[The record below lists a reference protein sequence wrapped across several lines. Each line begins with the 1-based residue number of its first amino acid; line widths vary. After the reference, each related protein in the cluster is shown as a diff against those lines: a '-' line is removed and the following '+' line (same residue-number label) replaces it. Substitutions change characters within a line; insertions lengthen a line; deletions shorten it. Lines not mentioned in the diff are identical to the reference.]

1 MNHRPGK
8 RAWNA
13 RHTVRACFMG
23 YIVQAI
29 VNNFAP
35 LLFLVFQSSYQIP
48 LSRITL
54 LITFNFC
61 VQLGVDLLSAAFI
74 DRIGYR
80 ASMLLAHAAS
90 ACGLV
95 FLAVLPELLP
105 DPFTGLLIAVMV
117 YAVGGGLL
125 EVLVSPVVEACPTDN
140 KEAAMSLLH
149 SFYCWGHVGVVL
161 LSSLFFALFGTEHWR
176 VLALLWAVVPV
187 LNGLAFTK
195 VPIYPLL
202 DEGERGLPLGQ
213 LLRDRSFWLLLLVML
228 CAGASEHSAGQWA
241 STFVGSELALPKAA
255 GDLAGPMLFAVLMGC
270 SRTFYGKCG
279 DKLHMGK
286 FIRLSLALCIV
297 SYLLIALSPWTALS
311 LLGFGLCGFSVG
323 ILWPGTFSLAPRI
336 LPRGGTLLY
345 AMLAL
350 GGDLGCSAGPTLVG
364 AVSSALGDRLNAG
377 LLTAAAFPAVMLAA
391 YGVLL
396 RRPAQSAGREP

>member
-1 MNHRPGK
+1 MKTAHPK
-8 RAWNA
+8 QWNSG
-13 RHTVRACFMG
+13 HTVKACFAG

-35 LLFLVFQSSYQIP
+35 LLFLVFQSAYGIP

-140 KEAAMSLLH
+140 KEATMSLLH

-161 LSSLFFALFGTEHWR
+161 FSSLFFAVFGTQRWQI
-176 VLALLWAVVPV
+176 LAGLWAIVPI
-187 LNGLAFTK
+187 LNGYLFTK
-195 VPIYPLL
+195 VPMYSLLSAGDRGMPLAA
-202 DEGERGLPLGQ
+202 
-213 LLRDRSFWLLLLVML
+213 LLRSRTFWLLLLVML
-228 CAGASEHSAGQWA
+228 CAGASEHAVGQWA
-241 STFVGSELALPKAA
+241 STFVGSELAIAKAV
-255 GDLAGPMLFAVLMGC
+255 GDLAGPMFFAVLMGC
-270 SRTFYGKCG
+270 SRTFYGKYG
-279 DKLHMGK
+279 DKINLAR
-286 FIRLSLALCIV
+286 FIRISLALCV
-297 SYLLIALSPWTALS
+297 GSYLVISLSPWGWLS

-323 ILWPGTFSLAPRI
+323 ILWPGTFSIAPQL
-336 LPRGGTLLY
+336 LPKGGTLLY

-364 AVSSALGDRLNAG
+364 MVSSAWGDSLDAG
-377 LLTAAAFPAVMLAA
+377 ILSAVVFPAAMLAVYA
-391 YGVLL
+391 LL
-396 RRPAQSAGREP
+396 VRVPREGGGQNP